1 MPAAFPFRSVVLL
14 ALVLGVVPAARAQV
28 RVPVPGSDRWRV
40 RYADS
45 TVTINDLCPVAKRG
59 IGERQTP
66 IYVNGRPVGF
76 C

>member
-1 MPAAFPFRSVVLL
+1 LPPALAAATLSFVLAG
-14 ALVLGVVPAARAQV
+14 ALPPETSAQEKI
-28 RVPVPGSDRWRV
+28 PVPGSDRWRV
-40 RYADS
+40 RYADG
-45 TVTINDLCPVAKRG
+45 TVTINDFCPVAQRR